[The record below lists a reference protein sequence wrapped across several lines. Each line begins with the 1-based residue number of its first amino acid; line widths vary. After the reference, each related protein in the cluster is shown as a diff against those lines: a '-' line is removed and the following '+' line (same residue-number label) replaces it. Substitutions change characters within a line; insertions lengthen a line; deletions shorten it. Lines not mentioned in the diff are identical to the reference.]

1 VRLLYVVHQYLP
13 DHVGGTE
20 LYTCWLAGEMA
31 RQGHQVAVFYRREK
45 KGSAIEHRIDGDV
58 QVWGTRAGSIGPT
71 RRFLAT
77 FGEASLRR
85 AWKQVLEE
93 WNPDLVH
100 IQHLMGLP
108 VSLIRAFRPRRIPY
122 VVTLWDYWWL
132 CPNAQLLTNYSGE
145 VCEGPRYWNCARCML
160 ARAGFPGL
168 WPAIPFLAGLAA
180 WRNRLLRGV
189 LDRARVLIA
198 PTEFV
203 QRWYAAHG
211 VPEEKIVVLAPG
223 LDNSMLPPQPPRPAD
238 DTVRFAYIGGLSWQ
252 KGVHVLV
259 EAFSGVQGEAELW
272 VAGDESFDPA
282 YVSRLK
288 ALATPNVRFLGRLD
302 RKGVWET
309 LTQVDVVVVPSL
321 WYETFSFLI
330 SEAFAAGLPVL
341 ASRLGALADRVRDG
355 VDGLLLPP
363 GDVAAWRA
371 AMQRLLDEPDLLP
384 RLRAGV
390 RPPMTMEEHV
400 DRLEALYAGCVPISS
415 GLAALQDNCEQF
427 PATIVDRTPSSW

>member
-1 VRLLYVVHQYLP
+1 VRILHIVHQYPP
-13 DHVGGTE
+13 DKVGGTE
-20 LYTCWLAGEMA
+20 LYTQAVSRALARRGYT
-31 RQGHQVAVFYRREK
+31 VAVFYRRDAP
-45 KGSAIEHRIDGDV
+45 GRGLQHRTEDAVGV
-58 QVWGTRAGSIGPT
+58 YAVWNGPAGPT
-71 RRFLAT
+71 RRFLYT
-77 FGEASLRR
+77 FRNPWIHR
-85 AWKQVLEE
+85 ALIRLLDEFR
-93 WNPDLVH
+93 PDVVH
-100 IQHLMGLP
+100 TQHLMGLP
-108 VSLIRAFRPRRIPY
+108 VSLVDCIREHTVPL
-122 VVTLWDYWWL
+122 VVTLHDFWWL
-132 CPNAQLLTNYSGE
+132 CPSAHLLTNYSDE
-145 VCEGPRYWNCARCML
+145 ICAGPTNYNCARCML

-168 WPAIPFLAGLAA
+168 WPAIPLLAGLAA

-189 LDRARVLIA
+189 LDGARVLIA

-415 GLAALQDNCEQF
+415 GLAALQDNCEQLSYNY
-427 PATIVDRTPSSW
+427 R

>member
-1 VRLLYVVHQYLP
+1 MRLLHIVHQYPP
-13 DHVGGTE
+13 DKVGGVE
-20 LYTCWLAGEMA
+20 LYTQAISRALAQ
-31 RQGHQVAVFYRREK
+31 RGHTVAVFYRRDVA
-45 KGSAIEHRIDGDV
+45 GRGLLHRTEEGVSTYTVWDGE
-58 QVWGTRAGSIGPT
+58 AGPA
-71 RRFLAT
+71 RRFLYT
-77 FGEASLRR
+77 FRNPWIHR
-85 AWKQVLEE
+85 ALIRAVDEFH
-93 WNPDLVH
+93 PDVVH

-108 VSLIRAFRPRRIPY
+108 VSLMDAIRQRSIPFI
-122 VVTLWDYWWL
+122 VTLHDYWWL
-132 CPNAQLLTNYSGE
+132 CLNAQLLTNNSAE
-145 VCEGPRYWNCARCML
+145 VCEGPRYWNCARCIL
-160 ARAGFPGL
+160 ARAGFPSL
-168 WPAIPFLAGLAA
+168 CLAIPFLAGLAA

-189 LDRARVLIA
+189 LDDACALIA

-203 QRWYAAHG
+203 RRWYAAHG

-223 LDNSMLPPQPPRPAD
+223 LDDYVLPPQPPRPGDGA
-238 DTVRFAYIGGLSWQ
+238 VRFVYIGGLSWQ

-321 WYETFSFLI
+321 WYEAYSFLI

>member
-1 VRLLYVVHQYLP
+1 MRILHIVHQYPP
-13 DHVGGTE
+13 DKVGGAE
-20 LYTCWLAGEMA
+20 LYTQAVSRALA
-31 RQGHQVAVFYRREK
+31 RRGHSVAVFYRRDAP
-45 KGSAIEHRIDGDV
+45 GQGLQHRTEDGV
-58 QVWGTRAGSIGPT
+58 SVYAVWDGRVGPAP
-71 RRFLAT
+71 RFLYT
-77 FGEASLRR
+77 FR
-85 AWKQVLEE
+85 
-93 WNPDLVH
+93 NPWIHQALIRVVDEFHPDVVH

-108 VSLIRAFRPRRIPY
+108 VSLMDAIRQRSILFI
-122 VVTLWDYWWL
+122 VTLHDYWWL

-189 LDRARVLIA
+189 LDGARVLIA

-371 AMQRLLDEPDLLP
+371 AIQRLLDEPDLLP

-415 GLAALQDNCEQF
+415 GLAALQDNCEQLSCNY
-427 PATIVDRTPSSW
+427 R

>member
-1 VRLLYVVHQYLP
+1 MRILHIVHQYPL
-13 DHVGGTE
+13 DKVGGAE
-20 LYTCWLAGEMA
+20 LYTQAVSRALA
-31 RQGHQVAVFYRREK
+31 RQGHAVAVFYRRDAPGRGLQYRTE
-45 KGSAIEHRIDGDV
+45 DGV
-58 QVWGTRAGSIGPT
+58 GVYAVWDGQAGPT
-71 RRFLAT
+71 RRFLYT
-77 FGEASLRR
+77 FSNPWIHR
-85 AWKQVLEE
+85 ALIQVLGEFH
-93 WNPDLVH
+93 PDAIH

-108 VSLIRAFRPRRIPY
+108 VSLMDAIRQRSLFI
-122 VVTLWDYWWL
+122 VTLHDYWWL
-132 CPNAQLLTNYSGE
+132 CPNAQLLTNCSGE

-168 WPAIPFLAGLAA
+168 WPAIPLLAGLAA

-203 QRWYAAHG
+203 RRWYAAHG

-223 LDNSMLPPQPPRPAD
+223 LEGFALPPQPPRPAGGA
-238 DTVRFAYIGGLSWQ
+238 VRFAYIGGLSWQ

-259 EAFSGVQGEAELW
+259 EAFSRLQGEAELW
-272 VAGDESFDPA
+272 IAGDESFDPA

-302 RKGVWET
+302 RGGVWQT

-355 VDGLLLPP
+355 MDGLLLPP

-371 AMQRLLDEPDLLP
+371 AMQRLLDDPDLLP

-390 RPPMTMEEHV
+390 WPPMTMEEHV
-400 DRLEALYAGCVPISS
+400 DRLEALYA
-415 GLAALQDNCEQF
+415 Q
-427 PATIVDRTPSSW
+427 IVDRTPSSW

>member
-1 VRLLYVVHQYLP
+1 MRILHIVHQYPP
-13 DHVGGTE
+13 DKIGGAE
-20 LYTCWLAGEMA
+20 LYTQAISRALA
-31 RQGHQVAVFYRREK
+31 RRGHAVAVFYRRDAPGRGLQYRTE
-45 KGSAIEHRIDGDV
+45 DGV
-58 QVWGTRAGSIGPT
+58 GVYAVWDRQAGPT
-71 RRFLAT
+71 RRFLYT
-77 FGEASLRR
+77 FRNPWIHQALIR
-85 AWKQVLEE
+85 AWDEFH
-93 WNPDLVH
+93 PDVVH

-108 VSLIRAFRPRRIPY
+108 VSLANRILERPVPLT
-122 VVTLWDYWWL
+122 VTLHDYWWL
-132 CPNAQLLTNYSGE
+132 CPNAQLLTNDSGE
-145 VCEGPRYWNCARCML
+145 VCEGPRSGNCARCML

-168 WPAIPFLAGLAA
+168 RPAIPLLAGLAA

-189 LDRARVLIA
+189 LDGARVLIA

-203 QRWYAAHG
+203 RCWYAAHG

-223 LDNSMLPPQPPRPAD
+223 LEGFALPSQPPRPAGGA
-238 DTVRFAYIGGLSWQ
+238 VRFAYIGGLSWQ

-259 EAFSGVQGEAELW
+259 EAFSRLQGEAELW

-302 RKGVWET
+302 RRGVWHT

-371 AMQRLLDEPDLLP
+371 AMQRLLDDPDLLP

-400 DRLEALYAGCVPISS
+400 DRLEALYA
-415 GLAALQDNCEQF
+415 Q
-427 PATIVDRTPSSW
+427 IVDRTPSSW